1 MTYVGTNHTLVST
14 AKPVVF
20 FHAIGEQVPVI
31 YLANNY
37 IHPDNILVVDT
48 ANMFNSSDGS
58 VIGISDLGSDK
69 YYLRSPIFITLRQEE
84 DDEYI
89 VSFGE
94 AEISRS
100 GETAKEALDW
110 LKSSLVELYEL
121 FKKQHS
127 QLGLL
132 PQKQLRTLEKYLVAK
147 SDSKTSSY

>member
-1 MTYVGTNHTLVST
+1 VTYVTNYNLVST
-14 AKPVVF
+14 AKPVLF
-20 FHAIGEQVPVI
+20 FFAVAEQIPVI
-31 YLANNY
+31 YQSNNY
-37 IHPDNILVVDT
+37 IHPDNISIA
-48 ANMFNSSDGS
+48 ANANPFNSSDGS

-69 YYLRSPIFITLRQEE
+69 YHLRSPIFITLRQAA
-84 DDEYI
+84 DDEYV

-121 FKKQHS
+121 FKKQRSH
-127 QLGLL
+127 LGLL

>member
-1 MTYVGTNHTLVST
+1 MTYVGTNHDLVST
-14 AKPVVF
+14 AKPGVF
-20 FHAIGEQVPVI
+20 FHAIVEQVPVI

-37 IHPDNILVVDT
+37 IHPDNISVVAT
-48 ANMFNSSDGS
+48 ANTFNSSDGG

-89 VSFGE
+89 ASFGE

-100 GETAKEALDW
+100 GETAKEALGW

-121 FKKQHS
+121 FKKQHR
-127 QLGLL
+127 QLGL
-132 PQKQLRTLEKYLVAK
+132 AK